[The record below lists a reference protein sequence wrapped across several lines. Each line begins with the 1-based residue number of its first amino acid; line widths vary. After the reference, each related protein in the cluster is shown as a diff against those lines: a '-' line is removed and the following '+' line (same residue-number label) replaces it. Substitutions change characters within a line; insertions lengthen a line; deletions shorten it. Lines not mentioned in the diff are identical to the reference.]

1 MLGSA
6 MADSAPSGSTTPTAR
21 FSSPELQIIFAIT
34 LIAVLGVST
43 ISPALPRI
51 VTDLGITQQ
60 QVSLL
65 ITVFTLP
72 GVILT
77 PIFGMLADRL
87 GRKQILVPALVVFA
101 LAGAAC
107 SLARDLHLLI
117 GLRLL
122 QGVGAA
128 PLGALNVTLIGDI
141 FKDRQRIAAM
151 GLNASVLSVGTA
163 VYPSIGGALAMLGW
177 YYPFALPLMA
187 LPVALLVGLK
197 LEVRVARRSEALG
210 TYLGQVWRGIRSAEV
225 LALFGASL
233 SIFILLYG
241 AYLTVLPLIMSHR
254 LGATPLIIGLI
265 MTSCSITSALTT
277 SQLGRLARRI
287 PERRLVR
294 WGFVVF
300 ALALLTVPA
309 VPNLLAM
316 LVPAALLGLAFATTI
331 PPVQSIIA
339 GIAPTE
345 QRAAFMSLNGMV
357 LRLGQ
362 TIGPLALA
370 AVAAAWGTVWVFV
383 CGAGLALLTSA
394 MLAVLVP
401 VRRPPE
407 PAEPHTGLGGG
418 PET

>member
-1 MLGSA
+1 MLGDT
-6 MADSAPSGSTTPTAR
+6 MAERAPSDAAAPIAR

-51 VTDLGITQQ
+51 VTDLGITQR

-65 ITVFTLP
+65 ITAFTLP

-77 PIFGMLADRL
+77 PIFGLLADRF
-87 GRKQILVPALVVFA
+87 GRKRILVPALVLFA
-101 LAGAAC
+101 LAGASC
-107 SLARDLHLLI
+107 SLARSLHLLI
-117 GLRLL
+117 ALRLL

-141 FKDRQRIAAM
+141 FSGKQRISAM

-163 VYPSIGGALAMLGW
+163 IYPSVGGALAMLGW
-177 YYPFALPLMA
+177 YYPFALPLLA
-187 LPVALLVGLK
+187 LPVALWVLLR
-197 LEVRVARRSEALG
+197 LDARVTSRTEGLG
-210 TYLGQVWRGIRSAEV
+210 TYLGAVWRGVRSAEV

-233 SIFILLYG
+233 VIFILLYG

-254 LGATPLIIGLI
+254 LGATPLVIGLI
-265 MTSCSITSALTT
+265 MTSCSVTSALTT
-277 SQLGRLARRI
+277 SQLGRLAQRV

-294 WGFVVF
+294 WGFVTF
-300 ALALLTVPA
+300 AVALVTVPA
-309 VPNLLAM
+309 APSLLAM

-339 GIAPTE
+339 GIAPTQ

-362 TIGPLALA
+362 TIGPLLLA
-370 AVAAAWGTVWVFV
+370 AVAVAWDTTWVFLL
-383 CGAGLALLTSA
+383 GAGLALLTSA
-394 MLAVLVP
+394 MLTVLVP
-401 VRRPPE
+401 IDRPPE
-407 PAEPHTGLGGG
+407 ATTPLTG
-418 PET
+418 PDA